1 MVPPGIRAAVSVLPI
16 YVNMPHRP
24 RYLFLDTDC
33 RIQHF
38 TYSDLHISMG
48 NEKAADTVQISCAVE
63 NTGSCEGDESSSFI
77 YEMNM
82 PA

>member
-1 MVPPGIRAAVSVLPI
+1 
-16 YVNMPHRP
+16 
-24 RYLFLDTDC
+24 
-33 RIQHF
+33 
-38 TYSDLHISMG
+38 MG